1 MESCCTSAVRLRL
14 IPNTHAPPWVRW
26 RTARPPSRSSCSCS
40 TPCRPPRRAPC
51 ILLPFKTHWLALRP
65 AAAARPP
72 RPAGPTTGPGVHAV
86 GPARW
91 QVLLVLGEDLL
102 ARSLPR
108 YQAAGVIFSAADE
121 HRGARGGA
129 AAADGRHGSGA
140 SVPLRR
146 VARRAD
152 GAGPGGRGK
161 RRPRGV
167 WCGVQQPLATKARGS
182 NSAGSPRTAPPRRRF
197 RLGFRALRRPVR
209 PPCGVVRGFKAPP
222 RAAGRAGG
230 PRAWCGGR
238 AGRRGGGATPRVSA
252 GGRKCGGAGVLQS
265 RAQAQRVC
273 VLCAAVCAAH
283 TVCCCL

>member
-1 MESCCTSAVRLRL
+1 MVEQLPRRLFL
-14 IPNTHAPPWVRW
+14 
-26 RTARPPSRSSCSCS
+26 ARRRQTPSRLCLTSRGGG
-40 TPCRPPRRAPC
+40 TPTAARRAHHRPRC
-51 ILLPFKTHWLALRP
+51 SRRGTRALA
-65 AAAARPP
+65 
-72 RPAGPTTGPGVHAV
+72 GAV
-86 GPARW
+86 GPWGRPFGA
-91 QVLLVLGEDLL
+91 V
-102 ARSLPR
+102 AAALPSGWR
-108 YQAAGVIFSAADE
+108 DFSAADE

-197 RLGFRALRRPVR
+197 RLGFRALRRR
-209 PPCGVVRGFKAPP
+209 SAPPCGVVRGFKAPP

-238 AGRRGGGATPRVSA
+238 AGRRGAPRARA
-252 GGRKCGGAGVLQS
+252 GGRGGSFFCFFSL
-265 RAQAQRVC
+265 
-273 VLCAAVCAAH
+273 AH
-283 TVCCCL
+283 TPPFPIFVCTTAEPPRWTPRLVRRARYAAGACGRPQ